1 MLAILISW
9 RLLLQELQK
18 KDAARTAAGAQPSQA
33 TMVPAPRAPSPA
45 AGGAT
50 PTPKASTTTTEVQR
64 SREPT
69 PTATNLDV

>member
-33 TMVPAPRAPSPA
+33 TVALAPRAPSPA
-45 AGGAT
+45 VADAMS
-50 PTPKASTTTTEVQR
+50 TPKASTPTTEVQR

-69 PTATNLDV
+69 HAPANPEA